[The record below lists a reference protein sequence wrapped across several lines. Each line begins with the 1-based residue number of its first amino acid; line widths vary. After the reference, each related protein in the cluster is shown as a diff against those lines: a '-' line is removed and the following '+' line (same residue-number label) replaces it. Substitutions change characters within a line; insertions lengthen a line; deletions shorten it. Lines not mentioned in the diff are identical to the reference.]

1 MAEACADVGLDNVA
15 AGFSNLSKKERTFTL
30 EYLRTAN
37 ATEAAR
43 LAGYSSPSADGAKVK
58 QHAGVR
64 AVLVQ
69 CALPIAKNADQ
80 LVRRAS
86 ERSRAL
92 HALFDA
98 ELNKPETLR
107 NQSTLIKLA
116 AAVDKTDGLLGSL
129 LGKITGGD
137 FSTTVNVNGGT
148 GITVPDEALM
158 AFAQLRRENLL
169 RQHARAQQ
177 AVNTGGEN

>member
-1 MAEACADVGLDNVA
+1 MAEACAEIGLDTVA
-15 AGFSNLSKKERTFTL
+15 AGFSNLSKKERTFAL

-69 CALPIAKNADQ
+69 CALPVAKNADQ

-92 HALFDA
+92 HALFEA
-98 ELNKPETLR
+98 ELGKPETTR

-137 FSTTVNVNGGT
+137 FSTTVNVTGGPT
-148 GITVPDEALM
+148 LTVPEPALT
-158 AFAQLRRENLL
+158 ALAQIRRETLV
-169 RQHARAQQ
+169 ARGQQ
-177 AVNTGGEN
+177 PVTTGGQN

>member
-1 MAEACADVGLDNVA
+1 MVEAFADVGLDTVA
-15 AGFSNLSKKERTFTL
+15 AGFSQLSKKEQAFAL
-30 EYLRTAN
+30 EYLRTGN
-37 ATEAAR
+37 ATGAAK
-43 LAGYSSPSADGAKVK
+43 LAGYSSPAPDGSKVK
-58 QHAGVR
+58 QRARVR

-98 ELNKPETLR
+98 ELNKPETIR
-107 NQSTLIKLA
+107 NQSSLIKLA

-137 FSTTVNVNGGT
+137 FSTTVNVT
-148 GITVPDEALM
+148 GSTMLTVPEPALS
-158 AFAQLRRENLL
+158 ALAQLRRESLL
-169 RQHARAQQ
+169 GRAQE
-177 AVNTGGEN
+177 ALTTGGDN